1 MTLSF
6 LDNAFQAVDSQVV
19 PVTGNTFQATN
30 AALTAPAGAVL
41 GAVTLFA
48 DTDAT
53 FDSCGLVATGGVTP
67 PAPPAPVTPVDSA
80 DNLLVNGDFSNG
92 TAGWESCGGATSIAA
107 QGTNNSDGL
116 VLGTLGCL
124 FQEFPAETDTQYE
137 LSCSGR
143 ATGFSTMTL
152 SYSDTSFAALVSSE
166 IPVPGGTFSVLSATE
181 TAPANTAQGV
191 VTLYADDFAVFDDC
205 AVVEVQ

>member
-1 MTLSF
+1 MTLY
-6 LDNAFQAVDSQVV
+6 
-19 PVTGNTFQATN
+19 
-30 AALTAPAGAVL
+30 
-41 GAVTLFA
+41 A

-53 FDSCGLVATGGVTP
+53 FDSCALAVAGGVTP
-67 PAPPAPVTPVDSA
+67 VAPVDPVTPTNSA
-80 DNLLVNGDFSNG
+80 DNLLANGDFANG
-92 TAGWESCGGATSIAA
+92 TAGWESCGGASSVVA

-124 FQEFPAETDTQYE
+124 FQEFAAEVDTEYA
-137 LSCSGR
+137 LSCSGH
-143 ATGFSTMTL
+143 AIGFSSMTL
-152 SYSDTSFAALVSSE
+152 SYSDTSFAALTSSE
-166 IPVPGGTFSVLSATE
+166 VPVPGTTFSTVSATE